1 MDIAEQQRKLR
12 SQLEDR
18 GISDI
23 RVLDAIERVRRD
35 RFVPAEH
42 QAMAYADEALP
53 LASGQTISQPYV
65 VALMTQELKLTGG
78 EKVLEIGTGSG
89 YQAAV
94 LAELC
99 GEVVTIERLE
109 ELAIHAREVLSDLGY
124 GNIEFYSGDG
134 TLGVP
139 QRAPYDGILVTAASP
154 ETPRAL
160 VEQLRPGGRMII
172 PVGGETGQELRLIRR
187 DAGGSVSTDKLCDV
201 RFVKLIGESGWRES

>member
-18 GISDI
+18 RITDV

-124 GNIEFYSGDG
+124 DNIEFYSGDG

-154 ETPRAL
+154 ETPRSL

-172 PVGGETGQELRLIRR
+172 PVGGEAGQELQLIRR
-187 DAGGSVSTDKLCDV
+187 DAGGAVSTERLCAV